1 MAYYKDVVFYKGNF
15 YTDKKNITQAS
26 LHNRFNEPYSLY
38 DIDELKLSSLN
49 DIECYDKGIIFVH
62 GFDSNMAHLLWDV
75 IYPSWY
81 GLFYYSEEYHNIDF
95 QYMSTTHM
103 YEKYGDK
110 WHKDVVEKFS
120 GNKLTTPKL
129 IQDIYINKPLKIPWL
144 IVGCKQVG
152 IGNVDTNFCAKRE
165 LKDHLND
172 PIECFVNRIY
182 FRYNIQ
188 RNTFI
193 NKPPHEEFPINIIYI
208 KNKRPY
214 NKIDI
219 LFDELQKENLNNYTF
234 KIIDWSH
241 YNFETQLNILNSTR
255 IIICG
260 VGTARGNTPF
270 LPKGSIEIQTN
281 THSLNLPNN
290 INYFDYHIGTL
301 SKYVKVLNINKYSLI
316 EAKNNLYSQDLKSY
330 INNAINNFSNTIFPV
345 KLEDNRPLD
354 VIKLNNYIKNNKN
367 IFIRWRNS
375 GSNDVGDLMKEVI
388 LL

>member
-15 YTDKKNITQAS
+15 YTEQKNITQAS
-26 LHNRFNEPYSLY
+26 LHNRFNIPYNMY
-38 DIDELKLSSLN
+38 NIDELKLNNLD
-49 DIECYDKGIIFVH
+49 DIDSYDKGIILVN
-62 GFDSNMAHLLWDV
+62 GFDSNMTHLLWDV

-95 QYMSTTHM
+95 QYMSTTQE

-110 WHKDVVEKFS
+110 WHKDVIEKFS
-120 GNKLTTPKL
+120 GNKLTTPKFL
-129 IQDIYINKPLKIPWL
+129 ENIYATKPIKIPWL
-144 IVGCKQVG
+144 IVGCKPVG

-165 LKDHLND
+165 LKEHSID
-172 PIECFVNRIY
+172 PTECFVNRIY

-193 NKPPHEEFPINIIYI
+193 NNSQYSTLPINIIYV

-219 LFDELQKENLNNYTF
+219 LFDELQKEYLNNCTF

-241 YNFETQLNILNSTR
+241 YNFEAQLNILNSTR

-270 LPKGSIEIQTN
+270 LPNGSFEIQTN
-281 THSLNLPNN
+281 THSLSMPNN
-290 INYFDYHIGTL
+290 INYVDCWVGTL
-301 SKYVKVLNINKYSLI
+301 SKYVKVMNVDEYSLI
-316 EAKNNLYSQDLKSY
+316 EAKNNLCSQYLKSY
-330 INNAINNFSNTIFPV
+330 INNTINNCSNIVFPV
-345 KLEDNRPLD
+345 NLEDNVPLN
-354 VIKLNNYIKNNKN
+354 VINLKQKITKDT
-367 IFIRWRNS
+367 FINWRKS
-375 GSNDVGDLMKEVI
+375 RSNDVGDI
-388 LL
+388 INY

>member
-1 MAYYKDVVFYKGNF
+1 MTYYKDVIFYKGNF
-15 YTDKKNITQAS
+15 YTDKKSITQSS
-26 LHNRFNEPYSLY
+26 LHNRFDEPYSLY

-49 DIECYDKGIIFVH
+49 DIECYDKGIIYVH
-62 GFDSNMAHLLWDV
+62 GFHSNMVHLLWDV

-81 GLFYYSEEYHNIDF
+81 GLFHYSEEYQNNDF
-95 QYMSTTHM
+95 QYMSTTYM

-110 WHKDVVEKFS
+110 WHKDVVETFS

-129 IQDIYINKPLKIPWL
+129 LQYIYINKPLKIPWL
-144 IVGCKQVG
+144 VVGCKKVG
-152 IGNVDTNFCAKRE
+152 IGNINENLCAERE
-165 LKDHLND
+165 LKYHDND

-182 FRYNIQ
+182 LRYKIQ

-193 NKPPHEEFPINIIYI
+193 AKSPHETFPINIIYI
-208 KNKRPY
+208 TNKRPY
-214 NKIDI
+214 NNIDI
-219 LFDELQKENLNNYTF
+219 LFDELRKDHLTNCTF
-234 KIIDWSH
+234 NIIDWSQ
-241 YNFETQLNILNSTR
+241 YNFERQLNILNSTG

-270 LPKGSIEIQTN
+270 LPNGSIEIQTN

-301 SKYVKVLNINKYSLI
+301 SKYIKVLNINKYSLI
-316 EAKNNLYSQDLKSY
+316 EAKNNIYSQDLKSY

-345 KLEDNRPLD
+345 NLEDNIPLD
-354 VIKLNNYIKNNKN
+354 VIKLNNYIKKNKN

-375 GSNDVGDLMKEVI
+375 GSNDVGDLMKEI
-388 LL
+388 I